1 MEIPE
6 IFPCE
11 YQFCLILW
19 EYEPVLST
27 KLVSICRDKLH
38 WSKSTTYTV
47 IRRLVARGI
56 MQNKQAVCT
65 SKISREQGELCLILK
80 FAERYFCG
88 DYHKIEKIIQLML

>member
-1 MEIPE
+1 MEIPK

-19 EYEPVLST
+19 KFEPISST
-27 KLVSICRDKLH
+27 KLVSICRDKLN

-56 MQNKQAVCT
+56 MQNDQTVCT
-65 SKISREQGELCLILK
+65 SKITREQAEVSIILK
-80 FAERYFCG
+80 FADEYFDGDLLRIERV
-88 DYHKIEKIIQLML
+88 IQLMQ